1 MDKDYG
7 GSRRS
12 WRAGRVATMAAGA
25 VLATVT
31 ACSGGA
37 SSAASASGG
46 STGYEQMLAY
56 SECMRAHGVPDFPD
70 PNAAGNIHVAPGSRN
85 DPMNGPQEPK
95 ANSTC
100 RHLEPGG
107 GVASTGVDE
116 QLVSQDL
123 KLAQCMRAHGVP
135 NFPDPTVSGGN
146 VTFQGA
152 FDTGSPQFQNAER
165 GCKSLVPAG
174 MFPSSS

>member
-1 MDKDYG
+1 MNKDYG
-7 GSRRS
+7 GTRRS
-12 WRAGRVATMAAGA
+12 WRAGRVAVTAAGA

-37 SSAASASGG
+37 SPAGSASGA

-70 PNAAGNIHVAPGSRN
+70 PNASGNIHVGPGSPN
-85 DPMNGPQEPK
+85 DPMNGPQEQT
-95 ANSTC
+95 ANNTC

-107 GVASTGVDE
+107 GASNTGVDQ

-123 KLAQCMRAHGVP
+123 KLAQCVRAHGVP
-135 NFPDPTVSGGN
+135 DFPDPTVAGGS
-146 VTFQGA
+146 VTFQGT

-165 GCKSLVPAG
+165 ACKSLIPAG
-174 MFPSSS
+174 MFPSAS